1 MKRAIKKGSRIY
13 TYLEPFI
20 QSGDEQAIE
29 QARQEYQRRY
39 KAAWRQAKR
48 KTQKTFEISF
58 DKDEWQIIRN
68 AKLTHK
74 RSFTHFIKSSALAY
88 CQQKYLVPDQL
99 AYNLVTQELRM
110 VYNKLKD
117 IEEQNRLPVS
127 QIATVLSAF
136 SSVQQTITKHL
147 NNPQTLDEVL
157 TEAIQTIPGYKANLL
172 TIIQNS

>member
-29 QARQEYQRRY
+29 QARQEYHRRY

-58 DKDEWQIIRN
+58 NKGEWQIIKS
-68 AKLTHK
+68 AKLIHK
-74 RSFTHFIKSSALAY
+74 RSFTNFIKSSALAY

-99 AYNLVTQELRM
+99 AYNLVIQELRM

-117 IEEQNRLPVS
+117 IEEQNRLPGS
-127 QIATVLSAF
+127 QIAAFLSAI
-136 SSVQQTITKHL
+136 SSVEQTITRHL
-147 NNPQTLDEVL
+147 SNPQTLDEVL
-157 TEAIQTIPGYKANLL
+157 TEAIQTIPGYKAKLL
-172 TIIQNS
+172 SNIQNS